1 MMTIIAKFLPI
12 LPVFAE
18 PEIQQNDFINGILG
32 WAAGIA
38 AALVAGFLIYS
49 LVKDAL
55 EYAKGSGSGSIFK
68 IIGKVLF
75 LIVMI
80 GLIYYVVKFDSIG
93 NTASSIGEKAIS
105 EINNQATSLLNKN

>member
-1 MMTIIAKFLPI
+1 MMTIIAKILPI
-12 LPVFAE
+12 LPVFADTTV
-18 PEIQQNDFINGILG
+18 QSNSFINGILG

-49 LVKDAL
+49 IVKDAL

-80 GLIYYVVKFDSIG
+80 GLIYYVVKFDTIG
-93 NTASSIGEKAIS
+93 NAASSIGENAIS
-105 EINNQATSLLNKN
+105 EISNQANSLLNNN

>member
-1 MMTIIAKFLPI
+1 MMTIIAKILPI

-18 PEIQQNDFINGILG
+18 PTIQQNDFINGILG

-49 LVKDAL
+49 IVKDAI

-80 GLIYYVVKFDSIG
+80 GLIYYVVNFDAIG
-93 NTASSIGEKAIS
+93 TTASNIGEKAIN
-105 EINNQATSLLNKN
+105 EISDQANSLLDNN